1 MVELRRELGL
11 KEVVATIVTGVIG
24 GGLFISAIQ
33 IQSDTP
39 IGSGIILAFIL
50 AAIPSI
56 IIAMCYAV
64 LAPIFP
70 KSGGEYV
77 FVSRIL
83 DPYIG
88 FIATWARWFAMIA
101 TIAAMAVG
109 DVILIQNFFNMA
121 GLQDVA
127 SFITVNIQ
135 LIAIVLVL
143 IFLIIN
149 DLGIKI
155 YGRVQTG
162 MFVLLMIGIGALILF
177 GLPHVSMENLSSS
190 FTFDVSSLVK
200 ASSLVFF
207 GYIGFAAIANAGGE
221 VKNPEKVLPK
231 GIIISMLTIA
241 IMYVLVVVVTYGS
254 MSPEFYASYDF
265 STGSIP
271 DVMSHFLP
279 GIIALYVAFAGAVA
293 IISDINPN
301 ILATSRLSF
310 AWAKDKIVPQK
321 LAELNRHGVPRW
333 TLLVNGVLA
342 IAIILLANQF
352 MAAVMM
358 INMAVL
364 LVYLAVTTSA
374 LILPYKHPEIYR
386 KATFKFK
393 GLWIAA
399 VIGMTLSLLFFGVI
413 LRLPDAFPGFIL
425 LVVWSAIG
433 TVVYVLTL
441 EHHKTYWKVQKQQR
455 KEKDIAD
462 KELIKQ
468 LVDIEKEKISKKK
481 K

>member
-1 MVELRRELGL
+1 MFLS
-11 KEVVATIVTGVIG
+11 VV
-24 GGLFISAIQ
+24 
-33 IQSDTP
+33 
-39 IGSGIILAFIL
+39 
-50 AAIPSI
+50 
-56 IIAMCYAV
+56 C
-64 LAPIFP
+64 
-70 KSGGEYV
+70 
-77 FVSRIL
+77 L

-135 LIAIVLVL
+135 LVAIVLVL

-149 DLGIKI
+149 DFGIKI
-155 YGRVQTG
+155 YGKVQTG

-177 GLPHVSMENLSSS
+177 GLPHVSIENLGSS
-190 FTFDVSSLVK
+190 FIFDGTSLIK

-265 STGSIP
+265 STGSVP

-279 GIIALYVAFAGAVA
+279 GVIALYVAFAGAIA

-310 AWAKDKIVPQK
+310 AWAMDKIVPQK
-321 LAELNRHGVPRW
+321 LAELNRFGVPRW
-333 TLLVNGVLA
+333 TLIVNGILA
-342 IAIILLANQF
+342 VAIILLAKQF

-364 LVYLAVTTSA
+364 LVYLAVTIST
-374 LILPYKHPEIYR
+374 LVLPYKHPEIYR
-386 KATFKFK
+386 KAKFK
-393 GLWIAA
+393 VRIPP
-399 VIGMTLSLLFFGVI
+399 VC
-413 LRLPDAFPGFIL
+413 
-425 LVVWSAIG
+425 
-433 TVVYVLTL
+433 
-441 EHHKTYWKVQKQQR
+441 
-455 KEKDIAD
+455 
-462 KELIKQ
+462 
-468 LVDIEKEKISKKK
+468 
-481 K
+481 

>member
-1 MVELRRELGL
+1 VVELRRELGL
-11 KEVVATIVTGVIG
+11 KEVIATIVTGVIG

-56 IIAMCYAV
+56 VIALCYAV

-101 TIAAMAVG
+101 VIAAMAVG
-109 DVILIQNFFNMA
+109 DVILIENFFNMA
-121 GLQDVA
+121 GLRGTA
-127 SFITVNIQ
+127 SFITANIQ

-143 IFLIIN
+143 IFLLIN
-149 DLGIKI
+149 DLGIKV

-177 GLPHVSMENLSSS
+177 GFPHVTLGNLSSS
-190 FTFDVSSLVK
+190 FTIDVASLAQ
-200 ASSLVFF
+200 ASSLLFF

-231 GIIISMLTIA
+231 GIIISMLMITV
-241 IMYVLVVVVTYGS
+241 MYVLVAVVTYGS
-254 MSPEFYASYDF
+254 MTPGFYASYDF

-271 DVMSHFLP
+271 SAASHFLP
-279 GIIALYVAFAGAVA
+279 GVIALYVAFAGAVA

-301 ILATSRLSF
+301 ILATSRLTF
-310 AWAKDKIVPQK
+310 AWAKDKIVPHK

-333 TLLVNGVLA
+333 TLIVNA
-342 IAIILLANQF
+342 IIAIVIILLAEQF

-374 LILPYKHPEIYR
+374 LVLPYKHPEIYR
-386 KATFKFK
+386 NAKFKFK

-413 LRLPDAFPGFIL
+413 LRLPDALPGFIL

-433 TVVYVLTL
+433 TVVYILTL

-462 KELIKQ
+462 KELIKE
-468 LVDIEKEKISKKK
+468 LVDTETDQIVKKK
-481 K
+481 E

>member
-1 MVELRRELGL
+1 MAELKRELGL

-33 IQSDTP
+33 IQSDAP

-56 IIAMCYAV
+56 VIALCYAF

-101 TIAAMAVG
+101 VIAAMAVG
-109 DVILIQNFFNMA
+109 DVILIEQFFYMA
-121 GLQDVA
+121 GLEGA
-127 SFITVNIQ
+127 ATFITANIQ

-143 IFLIIN
+143 IFLLIN
-149 DLGIKI
+149 DLGIKV

-177 GLPHVSMENLSSS
+177 SLPHVSMANLNNT
-190 FTFDVSSLVK
+190 FTVDVTSLAQ
-200 ASSLVFF
+200 ASSLLFF

-221 VKNPEKVLPK
+221 VKNPEKILPK
-231 GIIISMLTIA
+231 GIIVSMLMITV
-241 IMYVLVVVVTYGS
+241 MYILVVVVTYGS
-254 MSPEFYASYDF
+254 MSPDFYASYDF

-271 DVMSHFLP
+271 DAASHILP

-301 ILATSRLSF
+301 ILATSRLTF

-333 TLLVNGVLA
+333 TLIVNAVIA
-342 IAIILLANQF
+342 IVIILLAEHF

-364 LVYLAVTTSA
+364 VVYLAVTTSA
-374 LILPYKHPEIYR
+374 LVLPYKHPEIYR
-386 KATFKFK
+386 KAKFKFK

-413 LRLPDAFPGFIL
+413 LRLPNALPGFL
-425 LVVWSAIG
+425 LLIVWSAIG

-441 EHHKTYWKVQKQQR
+441 ERHKTYWKVQKQQR
-455 KEKDIAD
+455 KAKDMAD
-462 KELIKQ
+462 KELIKE
-468 LVDIEKEKISKKK
+468 LVGTEEDRIIKKK